1 MRDWNVI
8 VSVREGGF
16 TRARR
21 LLGEFGPVSPSE
33 FRDVL
38 VMRVENPRQLL
49 EALTARAAEEPDVL
63 ALLGHVL
70 PVTSTF
76 TFQSPEEFQA
86 RAREAALAFVPELAG
101 KSFHVRMHR
110 HGFKGR
116 ISSQEEERLLGK
128 ILLQAVEQAGM
139 PGRVTFEDPDA
150 ILAIET
156 LGSRAVLSLWT
167 REELRRYP
175 LLHLD

>member
-8 VSVREGGF
+8 ISVREGGF

-21 LLGEFGPVSPSE
+21 FLPEFGPVSPSE

-38 VMRVENPRQLL
+38 VMRVEDPNQLL
-49 EALTARAAEEPDVL
+49 ETLTERAAQEPDML

-76 TFQSPEEFQA
+76 TFQSSEEFQVK
-86 RAREAALAFVPELAG
+86 AREAALAFVPELAG
-101 KSFHVRMHR
+101 RSFHVRMHR

-116 ISSQEEERLLGK
+116 ISSQEEERFLGR
-128 ILLQAVEQAGM
+128 ILLEALEQAGT

-150 ILAIET
+150 ILAVET
-156 LGSRAVLSLWT
+156 LGSRAGLSLWT
-167 REELRRYP
+167 RAQLRHYP